1 MSTTTSSSASQARAP
16 RRRVAPT
23 PTKIVIA
30 GGFAVGKTT
39 FVGSISEIDTLQTEA
54 AMTVA
59 SSDVDDLSQV
69 ADKRST
75 TVAMDFGR
83 ISLSDE
89 LILYLFGTPGQGRF
103 WFMWDDLCRGAIGA
117 VVLVDTR
124 RLEDSFGPI
133 DYFENRGLP
142 FVVAVNAFDG
152 VLRHDLDAVR
162 AALDLPRDIPVVRT
176 DARLRDACRQ
186 TLIELVEQALRRS
199 AASGSTAG

>member
-1 MSTTTSSSASQARAP
+1 MASVRSDRGRGSTAM
-16 RRRVAPT
+16 RVAPT

-39 FVGSISEIDTLQTEA
+39 FVGAVSEIDPLRTEA

-59 SSDVDDLSQV
+59 STDLDDLSAV

-83 ISLSDE
+83 LTLSDE

-103 WFMWDDLCRGAIGA
+103 WFMWDDICSGAIGA

-133 DYFENRGLP
+133 DYFESRNLP

-162 AALDLPRDIPVVRT
+162 VALGLSRDIPIVRA
-176 DARLRDACRQ
+176 DARLRDSCMQ
-186 TLIELVEQALRRS
+186 SLVELVELALRR
-199 AASGSTAG
+199 ATSGRSR